1 MKHCQNCGR
10 EVHDAYCSHCGQK
23 AKEERIDFAYLRH
36 EILHFFTHIEQGFL
50 FTSWHML
57 VSPGRVVTDFVK
69 GKRKNYQSPVSY
81 FLIWITIYLLLLYF
95 TEKIF
100 GINVAINYKEY
111 FGPTTATEFA
121 IRNLSF
127 VLMVVLPFQA
137 LYFYWL
143 VARGKYNYFE
153 SFVSA
158 MFFLGTV
165 ILLQSLFVIIAVLV
179 HLVSKAS
186 IALVLSDPLK
196 ILFLGWAVADTIKLF
211 HVQNKTIRAI
221 LFLILA
227 FGTFTVWR
235 LYGVPAIAEWLL
247 KKH

>member
-1 MKHCQNCGR
+1 
-10 EVHDAYCSHCGQK
+10 
-23 AKEERIDFAYLRH
+23 
-36 EILHFFTHIEQGFL
+36 
-50 FTSWHML
+50 ML
-57 VSPGRVVTDFVK
+57 VSPGRVVTDFVN
-69 GKRKNYQSPVSY
+69 GKRKNYQSPISY

-127 VLMVVLPFQA
+127 VLMVLLPFQA

-143 VARGKYNYFE
+143 VTGQKYNYFE

-165 ILLQSLFVIIAVLV
+165 ILLQSLFVSIAVLV
-179 HLVSKAS
+179 HLVSGIS
-186 IALVLSDPLK
+186 VSLILSDPLK
-196 ILFLGWAVADTIKLF
+196 ILFMGWAVADTIKLF
-211 HVQNKTIRAI
+211 H
-221 LFLILA
+221 
-227 FGTFTVWR
+227 
-235 LYGVPAIAEWLL
+235 
-247 KKH
+247 